1 MLACQ
6 QKSMHSMKK
15 AKKLRK
21 ILINDI
27 DGVYNVCY
35 RSFDYLV
42 SERGMCDTE
51 MPLC

>member
-1 MLACQ
+1 MPTEEHAQ
-6 QKSMHSMKK
+6 HEESK
-15 AKKLRK
+15 KKLRK

-35 RSFDYLV
+35 LSFDYLV